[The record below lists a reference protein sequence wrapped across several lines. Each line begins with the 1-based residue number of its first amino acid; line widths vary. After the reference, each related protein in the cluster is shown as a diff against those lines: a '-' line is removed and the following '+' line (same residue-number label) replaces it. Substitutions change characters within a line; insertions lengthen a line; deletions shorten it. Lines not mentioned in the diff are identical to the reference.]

1 MENDYERQRLEN
13 IEKNRKLLQE
23 LDLTQAASAF
33 RAASEKKAAALA
45 SASKSTS
52 SSSSSKK
59 RSRAAT
65 IKKEVPDEFLPR
77 RTSSRLKGIP
87 ADSEVAKR
95 KAEAEEAAF
104 KQVERAKR
112 QRVAGELSLSDIV
125 TPGKEWDRTTN
136 FLSDVKGER
145 YARTFSDEDV
155 AKTTDAD
162 LRAVRRKMMG
172 LKLHE
177 RFDPVDIKITPERIY
192 CMSFHPTT
200 SKNLVFAGDKIGNLG
215 IFDASNPLP
224 NPDYD
229 PSEDEETLSH
239 IPNIST
245 FKLHS
250 RSIATLSF
258 APDNAESIYSTSY
271 DGSIRK
277 LDLVAQKSDEV
288 FAAEDPNEP
297 LHKDAAISGLD
308 FYDSNVIY
316 FSTLT
321 GFLGRKDL
329 REKSTAA
336 TIWECHEKKIGGF
349 TLNPR
354 NPWFAATASLDRTM
368 KIWDLRKIVGKGDE
382 AKPHMVA
389 EYESKLSV
397 SSAIWSSNGKVV
409 TTSYDDTVKVFD
421 FGESKGWEK
430 GHEVASV
437 DPSAVIKHNNQTGRW
452 VTILRAQWQQSPTGV
467 QKFCIGNMNRFV
479 DIYSENGDTL
489 AQLGGDL
496 VTAVPAVTVFH
507 PTQDWVVGG
516 TASGKVCLWT

>member
-23 LDLTQAASAF
+23 LELTTAANAF
-33 RAASEKKAAALA
+33 RAASEKKAAAAA
-45 SASKSTS
+45 SKPTSKST
-52 SSSSSKK
+52 SSSKK

-65 IKKEVPDEFLPR
+65 IKKEVPDEFIPR

-95 KAEAEEAAF
+95 KADAEDAAF
-104 KQVERAKR
+104 KEVERAKR

-136 FLSDVKGER
+136 FLSDIKGER
-145 YARTFSDEDV
+145 YARTFFDDDVSKTPDSDL
-155 AKTTDAD
+155 KT
-162 LRAVRRKMMG
+162 LRRKMMK
-172 LKLHE
+172 LELHE
-177 RFDPVDIKITPERIY
+177 RFDPVDIKIVPERIY

-200 SKNLVFAGDKIGNLG
+200 SKQLVFAGDKIGNLG
-215 IFDASNPLP
+215 IFDASNPLS

-229 PSEDEETLSH
+229 PSEDEEALSH
-239 IPNIST
+239 IPNVST
-245 FKLHS
+245 FKIHS

-258 APDNAESIYSTSY
+258 APNVAESIYSTSY

-277 LDLVAQKSDEV
+277 LDLIAHKSDEV
-288 FAAEDPNEP
+288 FAAEDPNES

-308 FYDSNVIY
+308 FYDPNIIY

-321 GFLGRKDL
+321 GYIGRKDL

-336 TIWECHEKKIGGF
+336 TVWECHEKKIGGF

-368 KIWDLRKIVGKGDE
+368 RIWDLRKIVGKGE
-382 AKPHMVA
+382 NAKPHMVA
-389 EYESKLSV
+389 EHESRLSV

-409 TTSYDDTVKVFD
+409 TTGYDDTVKVFD
-421 FGESKGWEK
+421 FGESKKWKEGYELDNV
-430 GHEVASV
+430 E
-437 DPSAVIKHNNQTGRW
+437 PSSIIKHNNQTGRW
-452 VTILRAQWQQSPTGV
+452 VTILRAQWQQSPTGM

-479 DIYSENGDTL
+479 DIYSENGDQL
-489 AQLGGDL
+489 GQLGGDL
-496 VTAVPAVTVFH
+496 VTAVPAVTLFH
-507 PTQDWVVGG
+507 PTQDWIVGG

>member
-23 LDLTQAASAF
+23 LDLTQAASLF
-33 RAASEKKAAALA
+33 HAATEKKAAAA
-45 SASKSTS
+45 AAASKPT
-52 SSSSSKK
+52 SSSKK
-59 RSRAAT
+59 RARAAT
-65 IKKEVPDEFLPR
+65 IKKEVPDEFIPR

-95 KAEAEEAAF
+95 KAEERDAAV
-104 KQVERAKR
+104 KEVERAKR

-145 YARTFSDEDV
+145 YARTFSNDDV
-155 AKTTDAD
+155 AKTTNAD
-162 LRAVRRKMMG
+162 LKAIRQKMMG

-229 PSEDEETLSH
+229 EAEDEEALSH
-239 IPNIST
+239 IPNVST

-258 APDNAESIYSTSY
+258 APDSAESIYSTSY

-277 LDLVAQKSDEV
+277 LDLIAQKSDEV
-288 FAAEDPNEP
+288 FAAEDPKES

-308 FYDSNVIY
+308 FYDPNVIY

-321 GFLGRKDL
+321 GHIGRKDL
-329 REKSTAA
+329 REKSKA
-336 TIWECHEKKIGGF
+336 TIWECHEGKKIGGF

-368 KIWDLRKIVGKGDE
+368 RIWDLRKIVGKGDE

-389 EYESKLSV
+389 EYESRLSV

-421 FGESKGWEK
+421 FSESKGWEK
-430 GHEVASV
+430 GHEMTTAEPSV
-437 DPSAVIKHNNQTGRW
+437 SIKHNNQTGRW

-479 DIYSENGDTL
+479 DIYSENGDVL
-489 AQLGGDL
+489 GQLGGDL

-507 PTQDWVVGG
+507 PTEDWIVGG